1 MTAVCVCKTLRQRSS
16 QYNSRF
22 YWYCDIRSYSQLR
35 TWKKSFLLGV
45 LGVSSGFMCFSIG
58 AYNCFWVFFCFCFA
72 SYCITCDY
80 GSRINLDFF
89 LICLNCNL
97 MDVESDIGTIFKS
110 AWRFNEVKIFC
121 DVWWRFYFLIT
132 LLEVPWT

>member
-1 MTAVCVCKTLRQRSS
+1 MSVAVLCVFPSVLIIV
-16 QYNSRF
+16 F
-22 YWYCDIRSYSQLR
+22 G
-35 TWKKSFLLGV
+35 FL
-45 LGVSSGFMCFSIG
+45 
-58 AYNCFWVFFCFCFA
+58 FCFCFA
-72 SYCITCDY
+72 SYCMTSDY

-121 DVWWRFYFLIT
+121 DV
-132 LLEVPWT
+132 